1 MTKEEQEY
9 VGNLKSF
16 INMELDRI
24 SRTTNLIEFN
34 DEARALSDN
43 VELYI
48 SSHRSRIY
56 GTKIKLPN

>member
-1 MTKEEQEY
+1 MTTEEQKY
-9 VGNLKSF
+9 VGNLRSF
-16 INMELDRI
+16 INTELDRI

-56 GTKIKLPN
+56 GTEIKLPD

>member
-9 VGNLKSF
+9 VGNLRSF
-16 INMELDRI
+16 INTELDRI

-48 SSHRSRIY
+48 SLHRSRIY

>member
-9 VGNLKSF
+9 VDNLRSF
-16 INMELDRI
+16 INTELDRI

-34 DEARALSDN
+34 DEARALSDT